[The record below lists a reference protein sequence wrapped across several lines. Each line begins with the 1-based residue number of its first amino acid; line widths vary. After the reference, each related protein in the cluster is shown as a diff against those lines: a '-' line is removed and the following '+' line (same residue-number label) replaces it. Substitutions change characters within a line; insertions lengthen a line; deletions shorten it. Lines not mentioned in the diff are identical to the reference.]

1 MSDYWTGL
9 IEYGNQNMKKIMTP
23 FGMMEN
29 HAVSKYSLTFETFKR
44 QVNFAIERRLGCSIY
59 DLPDT
64 INFSDYWDDDCKSED
79 DFWNMVEQA
88 TEDLLYDNGFELDL
102 C

>member
-1 MSDYWTGL
+1 
-9 IEYGNQNMKKIMTP
+9 MTP

-29 HAVSKYSLTFETFKR
+29 HAVSKYALTFETFKR

-64 INFSDYWDDDCKSED
+64 ITFSDYWNNDCKNED
-79 DFWNMVEQA
+79 EFWNMVEAA
-88 TEDLLYDNGFELDL
+88 TEDLLVDNGFELNPY
-102 C
+102 